1 MTLHLRLLWVWL
13 SSLLKPHFGMRDVL
27 ELKLRV
33 LPNDLDINV
42 HLSNARYLSMVDLA
56 LMAIL
61 VRSRFMGAVRALGAF
76 PMAGGT
82 LITYRNQ
89 IGPFERFRLR
99 MWYLGCDDVWH
110 VFGFAFVREDG
121 RLAAKGLI
129 KGGAVKRGVGLV
141 KSQDIWDSYRRR
153 TGEPEQP
160 PHLPIHARH
169 WLAAERGLMEDMEV
183 PDPKDAAS
191 GAPANLPAAD

>member
-1 MTLHLRLLWVWL
+1 MTLHLRLLWIWL
-13 SSLLKPHFGMRDVL
+13 SSLLKPRFGMRDVL

-56 LMAIL
+56 LMSIL
-61 VRSRFMGAVRALGAF
+61 VRSRFMGAVRDLGAF
-76 PMAGGT
+76 PMSGGT

-89 IGPFERFRLR
+89 LGPLERFRLR

-110 VFGFAFVREDG
+110 VFGFAFLREDG
-121 RLAAKGLI
+121 RLAAKGMV

-141 KSQDIWDSYRRR
+141 KSQDIWESYGRR
-153 TGEPEQP
+153 TGEAVQP
-160 PHLPIHARH
+160 PTLPLHARH
-169 WLAAERGLMEDMEV
+169 WLAAERGLMENMDV
-183 PDPKDAAS
+183 PDPRNESED
-191 GAPANLPAAD
+191 APADLPAAD